1 MDAILRQIGELLV
14 NSIPTIISVL
24 IVWTAYRFIIHGKL
38 RQVLEQRHALTEGA
52 IERAQQEIA
61 TAEKRTAEY
70 EQRVR
75 EARSQI
81 YKTQQANRQRV
92 MEERNTALAESRQRA
107 GEMVKKARAVLEAE
121 TAGAK
126 STLEQQAS
134 VLADQVIATVLKPAA
149 AAGGR

>member
-38 RQVLEQRHALTEGA
+38 RQVLAERHALTEGA

-75 EARSQI
+75 EARTQI

>member
-24 IVWTAYRFIIHGKL
+24 ILWTAYRFIIHGKL

-70 EQRVR
+70 EKRVR

-81 YKTQQANRQRV
+81 FKTQQAYRQRV

-126 STLEQQAS
+126 GTLEQQAS
-134 VLADQVIATVLKPAA
+134 VLADQVIVAVLKPAA

>member
-24 IVWTAYRFIIHGKL
+24 ILWIAYRFIVHGKL

-52 IERAQQEIA
+52 MERAQQEIA
-61 TAEKRTAEY
+61 TAEQRTAEY
-70 EQRVR
+70 ERRVR

-81 YKTQQANRQRV
+81 FKTQQANRQRV
-92 MEERNTALAESRQRA
+92 MEERNAALAESRQRA

-121 TAGAK
+121 TAAAK
-126 STLEQQAS
+126 GSLEQQAS
-134 VLADQVIATVLKPAA
+134 LLADQVIATVLKPAA

>member
-24 IVWTAYRFIIHGKL
+24 ILWTAYTFLVHRKL
-38 RQVLEQRHALTEGA
+38 QQVLAQRHALTEGA

-61 TAEKRTAEY
+61 IAEKRTAEY

-75 EARSQI
+75 DARSQI
-81 YKTQQANRQRV
+81 FKTQQANRQRV
-92 MEERNTALAESRQRA
+92 MEERNAALAESRKNA
-107 GEMVKKARAVLEAE
+107 GEMVKKAREALAKD
-121 TAGAK
+121 TTGAK
-126 STLEQQAS
+126 ATLEQQAN

-149 AAGGR
+149 AVGGR

>member
-24 IVWTAYRFIIHGKL
+24 ILWTAYRFIVHGKL
-38 RQVLEQRHALTEGA
+38 RQVLAERHALTEGA
-52 IERAQQEIA
+52 MERAQQEIA

-81 YKTQQANRQRV
+81 FKTQQASRQRV

-121 TAGAK
+121 TTGAK
-126 STLEQQAS
+126 STLEQQAN
-134 VLADQVIATVLKPAA
+134 VLADQVIATVLKPSA